1 MYVGGLFYARRT
13 NCNNIGWSDYFRGI
27 GDYHNSCYKC
37 KIREKETKTTA
48 LDDIF
53 VYKYQMT
60 GSTLNALDI
69 NCQGLTRALNRV
81 IIVFHDDPEV
91 MKALDN
97 LWLAI
102 NGKNTKITDDLLI
115 TLLRTMSKSAGIKCN
130 DWNDSRFT
138 RVFKV

>member
-1 MYVGGLFYARRT
+1 MSKEQIAITLVGAIVSGVLATIITLVINAKAEKKRR
-13 NCNNIGWSDYFRGI
+13 
-27 GDYHNSCYKC
+27 KQQ
-37 KIREKETKTTA
+37 
-48 LDDIF
+48 LVDDIF
-53 VYKYQMT
+53 GYKYQMT

-91 MKALDN
+91 
-97 LWLAI
+97 
-102 NGKNTKITDDLLI
+102 
-115 TLLRTMSKSAGIKCN
+115 LRTMSKSAGIKCN

>member
-1 MYVGGLFYARRT
+1 MSKEQIVITLVGAIISGVLATIITLVINAKAEKKRR
-13 NCNNIGWSDYFRGI
+13 
-27 GDYHNSCYKC
+27 KQQ
-37 KIREKETKTTA
+37 
-48 LDDIF
+48 LVDDIF
-53 VYKYQMT
+53 GYKYQMT

-102 NGKNTKITDDLLI
+102 NGENTKITDDLLI

>member
-1 MYVGGLFYARRT
+1 MSKEQIAITLVGAIISGVLATIITLVINAKAEKKRR
-13 NCNNIGWSDYFRGI
+13 
-27 GDYHNSCYKC
+27 KQQ
-37 KIREKETKTTA
+37 
-48 LDDIF
+48 LVDDIF
-53 VYKYQMT
+53 GYKYQMT

-102 NGKNTKITDDLLI
+102 NGGNTK
-115 TLLRTMSKSAGIKCN
+115 
-130 DWNDSRFT
+130 
-138 RVFKV
+138 

>member
-1 MYVGGLFYARRT
+1 MSKEQIAITLVGAIISGVLATIITLVINAKAEKKRR
-13 NCNNIGWSDYFRGI
+13 
-27 GDYHNSCYKC
+27 KQ
-37 KIREKETKTTA
+37 
-48 LDDIF
+48 LVDDIF
-53 VYKYQMT
+53 GYKYQMT

-102 NGKNTKITDDLLI
+102 NGENTKITDDLLI
-115 TLLRTMSKSAGIKCN
+115 TLLRAMSKSAGIKCN